1 MKMAL
6 KNARINPDS
15 IDYINAHGTS
25 TPLGDEIEYNAVKKL
40 FEKNLDKIYMSST
53 KSSTGHLLGASG
65 AIEAIFSIISL
76 KESVLP
82 PTLNLDSPS
91 DDCTDINL
99 IPHQS
104 IDYKSSF
111 ILSNSFGFGGTNVSL
126 IFKNV

>member
-40 FEKNLDKIYMSST
+40 FEKNLDKIFMSST

-104 IDYKSSF
+104 IDFKSSF
-111 ILSNSFGFGGTNVSL
+111 VLSNSFGFGGTNVSL